1 MFDVDI
7 HVALS
12 ISKGSLIK
20 YRTSALIMLENVN
33 LSCRYK
39 PTTF

>member
-20 YRTSALIMLENVN
+20 YRTSALIILFSVDYRKW
-33 LSCRYK
+33 LHL
-39 PTTF
+39 